1 MYVFFS
7 YLNSSSNFL
16 IVVATE
22 LASNTLDA
30 QPFRPPHVRTN
41 LPSYTRRVEGLL
53 EPSQNDVLEG
63 SRSFIEIQE
72 NISYRRAEIE
82 PPSGRVPIAC
92 LAHGLD
98 RTLFK

>member
-16 IVVATE
+16 IVIATE
-22 LASNTLDA
+22 LASNTIDA

-53 EPSQNDVLEG
+53 EPSQNDVLQG
-63 SRSFIEIQE
+63 SRSFIEIKKYL
-72 NISYRRAEIE
+72 ISQSRDRA
-82 PPSGRVPIAC
+82 SVRA
-92 LAHGLD
+92 
-98 RTLFK
+98 